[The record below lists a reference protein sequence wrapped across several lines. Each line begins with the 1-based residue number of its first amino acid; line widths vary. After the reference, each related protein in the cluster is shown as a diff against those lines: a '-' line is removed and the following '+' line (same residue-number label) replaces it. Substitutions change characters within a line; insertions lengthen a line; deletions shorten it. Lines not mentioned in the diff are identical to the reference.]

1 MISRDVVILC
11 GGLGTRITEIT
22 RQIPKPMIKIAN
34 KPIFLHIV
42 EIYAN
47 YGVSNFHL
55 ALGYKYEEF
64 IKFFFRNNY
73 SNQLRIFKKKKII
86 SFSRRIANKKIM
98 INLHHT
104 GKNTLTGGRL
114 KRLRKYIKST
124 FFLTYGDGLA
134 SVDIKKLFKF
144 HKNSKKQVTV
154 TAVRPAARFG
164 VLTIEG
170 NTVINFKEKPQVSSG
185 WINGGFFVI
194 EPNFLKLIKGDK
206 TILEKEP
213 LEKISKMR
221 QMQAFRHRGFWHC
234 IDTLR
239 DKMQIEQIYKTKG
252 KIWIG

>member
-1 MISRDVVILC
+1 MISSDAVILC

-22 RQIPKPMIKIAN
+22 KQIPKPMIKIG
-34 KPIFLHIV
+34 KQPIFLHII

-64 IKFFFRNNY
+64 IKFFFKKNY
-73 SNQLRIFKKKKII
+73 SKHLKNFKKEKKISLI
-86 SFSRRIANKKIM
+86 RKVANKKIK
-98 INLHHT
+98 INLYNT

-114 KRLRKYIKST
+114 KRLKKYIKST

-134 SVDIKKLFKF
+134 SVEIDKLYKF
-144 HKNSKKQVTV
+144 HKYSNKQVTV

-170 NTVINFKEKPQVSSG
+170 NTVINFKEKPQVNTG

-194 EPNFLKLIKGDK
+194 EPNFLNLIKGDK
-206 TILEKEP
+206 TILERDP
-213 LEKISKMR
+213 LEKISKKKM
-221 QMQAFRHRGFWHC
+221 MQAFKHRGFWHC

-239 DKMQIEQIYKTKG
+239 DKIQIEKIFKTKG
-252 KIWIG
+252 KIWIR

>member
-1 MISRDVVILC
+1 MISKDAVILC
-11 GGLGTRITEIT
+11 GGLGTRIAEIT

-34 KPIFLHIV
+34 KPIFLHII

-64 IKFFFRNNY
+64 IKFFFKKKY
-73 SNQLRIFKKKKII
+73 SKKLRFFKKEKKI
-86 SFSRRIANKKIM
+86 SFSRKVANKKIM
-98 INLHHT
+98 INLHYT

-114 KRLRKYIKST
+114 KRLNKYIKST

-134 SVDIKKLFKF
+134 SVEIDKLFKF
-144 HKNSKKQVTV
+144 HKKSKKQVTV

-164 VLTIEG
+164 VLSIDG
-170 NTVINFKEKPQVSSG
+170 NSVINFKEKPQVSSG
-185 WINGGFFVI
+185 WINGGFFVM
-194 EPNFLKLIKGDK
+194 EPNFLNLIKGDK

-213 LEKISKMR
+213 LEKISKKG
-221 QMQAFRHRGFWHC
+221 QMQAFKHRDFWHC

-239 DKMQIEQIYKTKG
+239 DKIQIEKIFKAKG
-252 KIWIG
+252 KIWIK